1 MDHVNFPYRSSSH
14 LNLLHVVHESGS
26 WARHG
31 LEVDYNKEIDRDDA
45 HRMVSSGEIEF
56 ASGNHV
62 STYAARARG
71 DNWVYL
77 GQTISQNHLSLI
89 TRQDTGINKLEDIR
103 HRKFASKGRHSML
116 NDWLYLKQHGFDID
130 KDDVDFVKYGS
141 AALDPALRNM
151 GKVDAVAAGNAD
163 ACFVSQPAREFAE
176 RRGLKAIDIEVQPM
190 ILFSTLSTSLPFVQK
205 HPDIVTR
212 MLKGM
217 LEGIAFFKTEREK
230 TIDILMKHQNEDGAM
245 DQIAATKV
253 YEEIAGSLEPK
264 LYPSMAAIFN
274 VYEEAKRQSKESEKV
289 HPLALWDFHPLR
301 EIDDSGFID
310 ALYKGKTIP
319 AGTAR

>member
-14 LNLLHVVHESGS
+14 LNLLHVVNDSGA

-31 LEVDYNKEIDRDDA
+31 LEVDYDKEIGRDEA
-45 HRMVSSGEIEF
+45 HELVSSGAIEF
-56 ASGNHV
+56 TSGNHV

-89 TRQDTGINKLEDIR
+89 TRPDAGIESLADLR
-103 HRKFASKGRHSML
+103 HRKFASKGRHSLL

-130 KDDVDFVKYGS
+130 KDDVEFLKFGS
-141 AALDPALRNM
+141 AAIDPAFRNL
-151 GKVDAVAAGNAD
+151 GKVDAVAAGTAD

-205 HPDIVTR
+205 HPDIITR

-230 TIDILMKHQNEDGAM
+230 TIDILMKHHSDEGQM
-245 DQIAATKV
+245 DRVAAGKI
-253 YEEIAGSLEPK
+253 YDEIAGSLEPK
-264 LYPSMAAIFN
+264 LYPSMDAIFN

-310 ALYKGKTIP
+310 ALYKGKTA
-319 AGTAR
+319 AGGPR

>member
-14 LNLLHVVHESGS
+14 LNLLHVVAESGA
-26 WARHG
+26 WERHG
-31 LEVDYNKEIDRDDA
+31 LEVDYDKEIGRDEA
-45 HRMVSSGEIEF
+45 HKLVSSGEIEF
-56 ASGNHV
+56 TSGNHV

-89 TRQDTGINKLEDIR
+89 TRPDCGISSLADLR

-130 KDDVDFVKYGS
+130 KDDVEFLKFGS
-141 AALDPALRNM
+141 AATDPQLRNL
-151 GKVDAVAAGNAD
+151 GKVDAVATGAAD

-176 RRGLKAIDIEVQPM
+176 RRGLKAIDIEMQPM
-190 ILFSTLSTSLPFVQK
+190 ILFSTVSTSLPFVQK
-205 HPDIVTR
+205 HPDIITR

-217 LEGIAFFKTEREK
+217 LEGIAFFKTQREK
-230 TIDILMKHQNEDGAM
+230 TIDILLRHHNEEGQM
-245 DQIAATKV
+245 DRVAAAKV
-253 YEEIAGSLEPK
+253 YDEIASSLEPK
-264 LYPSMAAIFN
+264 LYPTMDAIFN
-274 VYEEAKRQSKESEKV
+274 VYEEAKRQSKDSEKV
-289 HPLALWDFHPLR
+289 HPLALWDFHFLR

-310 ALYKGKTIP
+310 ALYQQQP
-319 AGTAR
+319 ARATAG